1 MTTGTE
7 LASSFLEG
15 SGRSRRELM
24 TPEGVPLAVDL
35 ADYGE
40 RAVAFAIDFVL
51 CMAAT
56 IVIYLLF
63 IFLPFGGT
71 TGIVARSIVLFIAFV
86 VRNFY
91 FIHFELAWQGA
102 TPGKRLV
109 GLRVVDRRGG
119 PLLASAVV
127 ARNLTREIEA
137 FLPLGLLQSPVG
149 AGSAAW
155 EQISLGLWLL
165 LFAALPFVNRD
176 RMRAGDLIAGTMVVA
191 LPRRVLLGD
200 LVESAVRYVFTEK
213 QLRAYG
219 AFELQVLEE
228 LLRRPVGSETNR
240 LLREVADKIC
250 RRIEWPAPVPD
261 GDIRTFLREFYTAE
275 RAFLER
281 EQLFG
286 KPRADKYH
294 ESKTLSEKAA
304 DVPPPPASD

>member
-1 MTTGTE
+1 MTAAHE
-7 LASSFLEG
+7 LASTFLEG
-15 SGRSRRELM
+15 GGRNRRELM
-24 TPEGVPLAVDL
+24 TPEGVPLAVDV

-40 RAVAFAIDFVL
+40 RAVAFVIDFVL

-56 IVIYLLF
+56 ILIYLLF

-71 TGIVARSIVLFIAFV
+71 TGIVARSLVLFIAFV

-102 TPGKRLV
+102 TPGKRIV

-119 PLLASAVV
+119 PLLPAAIV
-127 ARNLTREIEA
+127 ARNLTREIEC
-137 FLPLGLLQSPVG
+137 FLPIELLQSPVG
-149 AGSAAW
+149 ASPATW
-155 EQISLGLWLL
+155 EQLSLGLWLL
-165 LFAALPFVNRD
+165 MFAALPLVNRD

-191 LPRRVLLGD
+191 LPKRVLLGD
-200 LVESAVRYVFTEK
+200 LVESAAHYSFTEK

-228 LLRRPVGSETNR
+228 LLRRPLGTDTSR

-250 RRIEWPAPVPD
+250 RRIEWTAPVPD
-261 GDIRTFLREFYTAE
+261 ADIRTFLREFYTAE

-286 KPRADKYH
+286 KPRADKYY
-294 ESKTLSEKAA
+294 ESKSPGEKGTSIEAKK
-304 DVPPPPASD
+304 

>member
-1 MTTGTE
+1 MTTGHE
-7 LASSFLEG
+7 LASTFLEG
-15 SGRSRRELM
+15 GGRSRRELM

-40 RAVAFAIDFVL
+40 RAVAFVLDFVL
-51 CMAAT
+51 CSAAT
-56 IVIYLLF
+56 ALIYLLF
-63 IFLPFGGT
+63 ILLPFGGT
-71 TGIVARSIVLFIAFV
+71 TGIVARSLVLFIAFV

-91 FIHFELAWQGA
+91 FIHFELSWQGA
-102 TPGKRLV
+102 TPGKRMV

-119 PLLASAVV
+119 PLLPSAVV
-127 ARNLTREIEA
+127 ARNLTREIET
-137 FLPLGLLQSPVG
+137 FLPLGLLQSPMG
-149 AGSAAW
+149 SGSASW
-155 EQISLGLWLL
+155 EQLSLGLWLL

-200 LVESAVRYVFTEK
+200 LVESAVRYSFTEK

-228 LLRRPVGSETNR
+228 LLRRPAGADTNR
-240 LLREVADKIC
+240 LLREVCEKIC
-250 RRIEWPAPVPD
+250 RRIEWLTPLPD
-261 GDIRTFLREFYTAE
+261 AEIGGFLREFYTAE

-286 KPRADKYH
+286 KPHPDKHYR
-294 ESKTLSEKAA
+294 SATGSG
-304 DVPPPPASD
+304 PPAG

>member
-1 MTTGTE
+1 MTTGHE
-7 LASSFLEG
+7 LASTFLEG
-15 SGRSRRELM
+15 GGRSRRELM
-24 TPEGVPLAVDL
+24 TPEGVPLTVDL

-40 RAVAFAIDFVL
+40 RAVAFVLDFVL
-51 CMAAT
+51 CSAAT
-56 IVIYLLF
+56 ALIYLLF
-63 IFLPFGGT
+63 ILLPFGGT
-71 TGIVARSIVLFIAFV
+71 TGIVARSLVLFIAFV

-91 FIHFELAWQGA
+91 FIHFELSWQGA
-102 TPGKRLV
+102 TPGKRMV

-119 PLLASAVV
+119 PLLPSAVV

-137 FLPLGLLQSPVG
+137 FLPLGLLQSPMG
-149 AGSAAW
+149 SGSASW
-155 EQISLGLWLL
+155 EQLSLGLWLL

-200 LVESAVRYVFTEK
+200 LVESAVRYSFTEK

-228 LLRRPVGSETNR
+228 LLRRPAGADTNR
-240 LLREVADKIC
+240 LLREVCEKIC
-250 RRIEWPAPVPD
+250 RRIEWLAPLPD
-261 GDIRTFLREFYTAE
+261 AEIGGFLREFYTAE

-286 KPRADKYH
+286 KPHPDKHYQ
-294 ESKTLSEKAA
+294 SATGSG
-304 DVPPPPASD
+304 PPAG

>member
-1 MTTGTE
+1 MTITGTE

-15 SGRSRRELM
+15 GGRSRRELM

-40 RAVAFAIDFVL
+40 RAVAFVIDFVL

-56 IVIYLLF
+56 ILIYLLF

-102 TPGKRLV
+102 TPGKRIV

-137 FLPLGLLQSPVG
+137 FLPLGLLESPVG
-149 AGSAAW
+149 AGSVAW
-155 EQISLGLWLL
+155 EQLSLGLWLL

-200 LVESAVRYVFTEK
+200 LVESAAHYSFTDK

-228 LLRRPVGSETNR
+228 LLRRPAGADTNR
-240 LLREVADKIC
+240 LLREVTDKIC
-250 RRIEWPAPVPD
+250 RRIEWPVPVAD
-261 GDIRTFLREFYTAE
+261 ADVRTFLREFYTAE

-286 KPRADKYH
+286 KPRADKHY
-294 ESKTLSEKAA
+294 ESKARAPA
-304 DVPPPPASD
+304 DPPVKKD

>member
-1 MTTGTE
+1 MTAAHE
-7 LASSFLEG
+7 AASTFLEG
-15 SGRSRRELM
+15 GGRSRRELM
-24 TPEGVPLAVDL
+24 TPEGVPLAVDI

-40 RAVAFAIDFVL
+40 RAVAFALDFVL
-51 CMAAT
+51 CIAAT
-56 IVIYLLF
+56 IVIYLVF

-71 TGIVARSIVLFIAFV
+71 TGIVARSLVLFIAFV

-102 TPGKRLV
+102 TPGKRIV

-119 PLLASAVV
+119 PLLPAAVV

-137 FLPLGLLQSPVG
+137 FLPIGLLQSPVG

-155 EQISLGLWLL
+155 EQLSLGLWLL
-165 LFAALPFVNRD
+165 LFTLLPFVNRD

-200 LVESAVRYVFTEK
+200 LVESAAHYGFTEK

-219 AFELQVLEE
+219 AFELQVLED
-228 LLRRPVGSETNR
+228 LLRRPAGTDTSR

-250 RRIEWPAPVPD
+250 RRIEWTAPVAD
-261 GDIRTFLREFYTAE
+261 ADIRVFLREFYTAE

-286 KPRADKYH
+286 KPRADKYY
-294 ESKTLSEKAA
+294 ESGPAA
-304 DVPPPPASD
+304 DKVSSAERKD

>member
-7 LASSFLEG
+7 LASTFLEG
-15 SGRSRRELM
+15 GGRSRRELM

-40 RAVAFAIDFVL
+40 RAVAFVIDFTL

-56 IVIYLLF
+56 ILIYLLF

-71 TGIVARSIVLFIAFV
+71 TGIVARSIVLFLAFV

-91 FIHFELAWQGA
+91 FIQFELAWQGA
-102 TPGKRLV
+102 TPGKRIV

-119 PLLASAVV
+119 PLLPAAVV

-137 FLPLGLLQSPVG
+137 FMPIGLLQSPVG

-155 EQISLGLWLL
+155 EQLSLGLWLL

-200 LVESAVRYVFTEK
+200 LVESAAHFSFTDK

-228 LLRRPVGSETNR
+228 LLRRPAGTDTNR
-240 LLREVADKIC
+240 LLREVTDKIC
-250 RRIEWPAPVPD
+250 RRIEWTAPVAD
-261 GDIRTFLREFYTAE
+261 ADIRVFLREFYTAE

-281 EQLFG
+281 EQLYG
-286 KPRADKYH
+286 KGRADKFAQP
-294 ESKTLSEKAA
+294 SPTR
-304 DVPPPPASD
+304 